1 MSKDKVLDLK
11 IVFLGAES
19 VGKTALIHRYC
30 NNKFQENIMNTIGAG
45 FFTHSLKIDDLE
57 LNLLLWDTSG
67 EERFRSVAPSL
78 LRGANGLVLVYD
90 LTNPK
95 SFEDVNIYLEMFL
108 DTVVVDMGCELPV
121 LLLGNKVD
129 LIKQNDNRNEDSESS
144 SVLLDRQVDEWCIKN
159 KIILKNKVSAKSG
172 EGVAQSIEKLVH
184 TIITPDRSEDQRP
197 LQLTA
202 VPVEENNNNNR
213 GCC

>member
-90 LTNPK
+90 LNNPK

-108 DTVVVDMGCELPV
+108 DTVVVDMACELPV

-129 LIKQNDNRNEDSESS
+129 IINNNNNQQNTEKSN
-144 SVLLDRQVDEWCIKN
+144 LLDSQVDDWCAKN
-159 KIILKNKVSAKSG
+159 RITLRSKVSAKTG

-184 TIITPDRSEDQRP
+184 SIIVPDRSEDRQP

-202 VPVEENNNNNR
+202 VPVEENNR
-213 GCC
+213 SGCC